1 MQKKGKDNGNYGKG
15 SMTNNK
21 SKDEPKTHGEDLLF
35 KGSPT
40 VTIGYSKLR

>member
-1 MQKKGKDNGNYGKG
+1 MI
-15 SMTNNK
+15 NNK

-40 VTIGYSKLR
+40 VTIGYGKKR